1 MKIKKAEMK
10 FPKVVLILFLVVFC
24 ISSYGQ
30 EKNKEQDVE
39 VDEMIIR
46 IAKIKVYA
54 NHRDEYIAIL
64 NEEAAASI
72 KLEPGVICIY
82 PMYQK
87 DNPNEIRLL
96 EIYANKKAYQTHLET
111 PHFKSYKEKT
121 RSMIDTLE
129 LIDMKALDKETM
141 PQIFNKIKY

>member
-1 MKIKKAEMK
+1 MKIKKAGMK
-10 FPKVVLILFLVVFC
+10 LPKVVLILFLAIFC

-30 EKNKEQDVE
+30 EKNEDQDVE

-46 IAKIKVYA
+46 MAKIKVYA

-64 NEEAAASI
+64 NEEAEASI

-87 DNPNEIRLL
+87 ENPTEIRLL
-96 EIYANKKAYQTHLET
+96 EIYANKKAYQSHLET

-129 LIDMKALDKETM
+129 LIDMEALDKEAM
-141 PQIFNKIKY
+141 PLIFSKIKE

>member
-10 FPKVVLILFLVVFC
+10 LPKVVLLLFLATFC

-30 EKNKEQDVE
+30 EKNEVQDVE

-54 NHRDEYIAIL
+54 NYRDEYIAIL
-64 NEEAAASI
+64 NEEAGASI

-87 DNPNEIRLL
+87 ENPNEIRLL
-96 EIYANKKAYQTHLET
+96 EIYANK
-111 PHFKSYKEKT
+111 S
-121 RSMIDTLE
+121 
-129 LIDMKALDKETM
+129 LINH
-141 PQIFNKIKY
+141 I